1 MTNETRDIS
10 QLRAQLKDYILD
22 SETEIR
28 ENLKVGIFRGQNDP
42 TVVKMQKVVDDLIA
56 RVREDGYKVGYSAAM
71 EDGWGGYAAALRDG
85 IAAIEEQQRLWK
97 EDTLTRIGLGIAKAA
112 IEALGGER

>member
-28 ENLKVGIFRGQNDP
+28 ENLKVGIFRGHSDP
-42 TVVKMQKVVDDLIA
+42 TVVRMQMVVDALIA
-56 RVREDGYKVGYSAAM
+56 KVRQEAR
-71 EDGWGGYAAALRDG
+71 AAALRDG